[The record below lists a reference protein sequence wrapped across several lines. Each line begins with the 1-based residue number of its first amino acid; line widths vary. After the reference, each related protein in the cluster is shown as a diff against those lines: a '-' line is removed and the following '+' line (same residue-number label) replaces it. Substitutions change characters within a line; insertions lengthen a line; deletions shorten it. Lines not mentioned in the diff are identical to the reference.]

1 MDILV
6 VGGALRWLFRKK
18 LHALPGR
25 DAALNTAGPPHIQI
39 IAADQAAGESL
50 KKVVAE
56 SFPDTRKKAGGKD
69 DPGDSGNTGER
80 SQEYGRKFPVR

>member
-18 LHALPGR
+18 FHALPGR

-56 SFPDTRKKAGGKD
+56 SFPDTRKKAGEKMIPAIAEIPVKD
-69 DPGDSGNTGER
+69 LKSTVVN
-80 SQEYGRKFPVR
+80 FL